1 MRADRGGSLNGSQEQ
16 ESTRRGFLEPYQLGL
31 PGTHDEAHP
40 VRSLS
45 RLYCQARLP
54 LFPLA
59 QMHAAGTWVVQVPGS
74 VLASPRAGQLLC
86 GTSWQLCCGVSGHG
100 MGLRVQ
106 SEESGGA

>member
-1 MRADRGGSLNGSQEQ
+1 MRADRGKSLNGSQEQ
-16 ESTRRGFLEPYQLGL
+16 EPTRRGFLEPYQLGL

-54 LFPLA
+54 LFPLLSA
-59 QMHAAGTWVVQVPGS
+59 PCCPCKTSMSGPVCLPS
-74 VLASPRAGQLLC
+74 DLLH
-86 GTSWQLCCGVSGHG
+86 CGVSGHG
-100 MGLRVQ
+100 VGLRVQ